1 MGYEALRIMKIWL
14 VTNMYPSKSN
24 SNYGIFVKKMSDGL
38 SEIKD
43 ISIKKTLVYYQRGL
57 LYKEYNNFEQAIKD
71 IKQATEL
78 EPDNAI
84 VLNELGLIYQFLGD
98 LENALYYYKK
108 ACSIDFYNIEYRHNL
123 GLTLF
128 EKKKY
133 QEAIVELKRIIR
145 FTPDNADIH
154 FNLAQIFELTKNYRE
169 AIESFENFLRIKGAE
184 YENKDQ
190 ITARIKYLEDCFYI
204 NKAKITGKSSE
215 KLKHNHKIIG
225 NIKKLFKS

>member
-1 MGYEALRIMKIWL
+1 MRHPWKKYCIKKDRSQASSG
-14 VTNMYPSKSN
+14 
-24 SNYGIFVKKMSDGL
+24 NYGSRKFSYYSSFPCLMLHLNLQEKPKALQYFNKAVLYNKN
-38 SEIKD
+38 
-43 ISIKKTLVYYQRGL
+43 ISNAYYQRGL
-57 LYKEYNNFEQAIKD
+57 IYKEYNNFEQTIKD
-71 IKQATEL
+71 IKQSAEL

-84 VLNELGLIYQFLGD
+84 VLNELGLVHQTLGD

-123 GLTLF
+123 GLALF
-128 EKKKY
+128 EMKKY

-169 AIESFENFLRIKGAE
+169 AIESFENFLRIKGAK

-204 NKAKITGKSSE
+204 NV
-215 KLKHNHKIIG
+215 
-225 NIKKLFKS
+225 